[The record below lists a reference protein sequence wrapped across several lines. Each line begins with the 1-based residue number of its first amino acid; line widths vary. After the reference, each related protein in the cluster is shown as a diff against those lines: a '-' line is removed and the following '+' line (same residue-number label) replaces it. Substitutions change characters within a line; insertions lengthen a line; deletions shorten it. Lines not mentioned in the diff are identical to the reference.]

1 MKCSDFQ
8 SEVPFVGF
16 LPFQVIIGQT
26 FQVASEPIP
35 VPIVGIIFI
44 SSKGLISIEIH
55 RSGHRIRTPQFQT
68 IQPQYIFHKLFFM
81 NIPTDPE
88 RIKGR
93 EAFRTTELGGP
104 VHTIVV
110 DVIHIPR
117 YTDAPVERFGSGRF
131 SIFLVLKSH
140 R

>member
-1 MKCSDFQ
+1 
-8 SEVPFVGF
+8 
-16 LPFQVIIGQT
+16 
-26 FQVASEPIP
+26 
-35 VPIVGIIFI
+35 
-44 SSKGLISIEIH
+44 
-55 RSGHRIRTPQFQT
+55 
-68 IQPQYIFHKLFFM
+68 M

-104 VHTIVV
+104 VHTISNVGEITIVV